1 MNLSVLPPGI
11 PAIDDITSRFSIESS
26 ILLPSTFSFIDAFP
40 FVKHCLHLHKRW
52 AFGFP
57 RVLSFLV
64 KLQAN
69 LLSTA
74 TIINNQQNITVM
86 LSLDRAD
93 ISAPTTRIQAVSEP
107 SSTRVVAKPVPKA
120 QLEDPRGYQI
130 GQVRKRF
137 SPKETTSS
145 NGDTSLVFKMAPSD
159 PDFPFELANL
169 FCDLVVPKNYPAKR
183 PQLKVTNKDI
193 PRGFSI
199 NVEKGWDKLAEERKS
214 ATILSLINALDKNL
228 EIFLSEQKVDT
239 VKLVTF
245 KDTRHLQ
252 YEQEQAQKAAAAA
265 AEKAASKPVTA
276 LKPPP
281 SKPYV
286 PEKRY
291 SREEIA
297 VAKERRAQEVRQL
310 EARMGRL
317 LLYRRSADGV
327 VFTLPLEPKRK
338 ADLPDGLRSV
348 NNIHLIVP
356 LLYPLQDI
364 RVQLNEADAKDAEP
378 VEDLFVQRAA
388 DQKQM
393 NLMGHVNYLAQNLH
407 TLAKMAQ
414 LNAAKAETPKPQES
428 IAEEAIDEHFAA
440 SNVESSRSH
449 VQYIPRPPEWTIG
462 HESGSSGED
471 ETSSSDDDGGVQL
484 EKLEEHVASLS
495 ISDVPDHGTMI
506 SFPSIELHG
515 LELLQ
520 VSLLSLTIKCDR
532 CRTLNDLTG
541 IKPGFEKAGSCK
553 KCATAFSVKYNPQ
566 YVHEHS
572 SRAGFIDVSG
582 CKVADML
589 PSTFVPTCARCST
602 PSQGLVSV
610 RGDTTSNVCRE
621 CHAKYT
627 FKIPD
632 VKFLFITP
640 GTLPPPTSGP
650 RRKTEKLGL
659 HVGEPLP
666 SRGACA
672 HYRKS
677 YRWFRFSCCNKVYSC
692 DRCHEE
698 AEDHPNEW
706 ANRMICGWCSRE
718 QNYAVDEC
726 KFCGRGVIGRKG
738 HGFWEGGKGT
748 RDQQMMSR
756 KDPRKYKRIGT
767 QPGAKRS

>member
-1 MNLSVLPPGI
+1 MLPLHQK
-11 PAIDDITSRFSIESS
+11 DDAAS
-26 ILLPSTFSFIDAFP
+26 
-40 FVKHCLHLHKRW
+40 
-52 AFGFP
+52 
-57 RVLSFLV
+57 
-64 KLQAN
+64 
-69 LLSTA
+69 
-74 TIINNQQNITVM
+74 
-86 LSLDRAD
+86 
-93 ISAPTTRIQAVSEP
+93 TTRKQAVAEP
-107 SSTRVVAKPVPKA
+107 SSSRVVAKPVPKA

-137 SPKETTSS
+137 SPKESTTAD
-145 NGDTSLVFKMAPSD
+145 GGTSLVFKVAPSD

-169 FCDLVVPKNYPAKR
+169 FCDLLVPKAYPAKR
-183 PQLKVTNKDI
+183 PVLRVTNKDI

-199 NVEKGWDKLAEERKS
+199 NVEKGWEKLAEERKS
-214 ATILSLINALDKNL
+214 ATLLSLINALDKNL
-228 EIFLSEQKVDT
+228 EIFLSEQKVET

-252 YEQEQAQKAAAAA
+252 LEQEKAQKAAAAA
-265 AEKAASKPVTA
+265 KPVPKA
-276 LKPPP
+276 NAAPKPPP
-281 SKPYV
+281 AKPYV
-286 PEKRY
+286 PEKKH

-297 VAKERRAQEVRQL
+297 GAKERRAQEVRQL

-317 LLYRRSADGV
+317 PLYRRSADGV
-327 VFTLPLEPKRK
+327 VFTLPLEPKKK
-338 ADLPDGLRSV
+338 ADLPEGLRSV

-407 TLAKMAQ
+407 LLAKMAQ
-414 LNAAKAETPKPQES
+414 LNAAKAETPEQPEEKPDE
-428 IAEEAIDEHFAA
+428 AEEQHSSE
-440 SNVESSRSH
+440 ESDTEKSH
-449 VQYIPRPPEWTIG
+449 IQYIPRPPEWSFG
-462 HESGSSGED
+462 NDSGSSEEEG
-471 ETSSSDDDGGVQL
+471 TSSSDEGGVEL
-484 EKLEEHVASLS
+484 EKSKEQSSLA
-495 ISDVPDHGTMI
+495 ISDTPEHGTMI

-532 CRTLNDLTG
+532 CRTLNDMTG
-541 IKPGFEKAGSCK
+541 LKPGVEKTGSCK
-553 KCATAFSVKYNPQ
+553 KCATAFSAKYNPQ

-572 SRAGFIDVSG
+572 SRAGFIDFSG

-589 PSTFVPTCARCST
+589 PSTFVPTCGRCST
-602 PSQGLVSV
+602 PSHGLVSV
-610 RGDTTSNVCRE
+610 RGETMTNVCRE
-621 CHAKYT
+621 CHSKFT

-632 VKFLFITP
+632 VRFLFITP

-659 HVGEPLP
+659 HAGEPLP
-666 SRGACA
+666 NRGACA

-677 YRWFRFSCCNKVYSC
+677 YRWFRFSCCNKVYAC

-706 ANRMICGWCSRE
+706 ANRMVCGWCSRE

-726 KFCGRGVIGRKG
+726 KFCGRGVIGKKG
-738 HGFWEGGKGT
+738 RGFWEGGKGT
-748 RDQQMMSR
+748 RDQRMMSR

-767 QPGAKRS
+767 QPGAKKT

>member
-1 MNLSVLPPGI
+1 MI
-11 PAIDDITSRFSIESS
+11 P
-26 ILLPSTFSFIDAFP
+26 LY
-40 FVKHCLHLHKRW
+40 HKEN
-52 AFGFP
+52 G
-57 RVLSFLV
+57 S
-64 KLQAN
+64 
-69 LLSTA
+69 
-74 TIINNQQNITVM
+74 
-86 LSLDRAD
+86 
-93 ISAPTTRIQAVSEP
+93 PTTRKQAVAEP
-107 SSTRVVAKPVPKA
+107 SSSRVVTKPVPKA
-120 QLEDPRGYQI
+120 QLEDPRGYQL

-137 SPKETTSS
+137 SPQESTTAD
-145 NGDTSLVFKMAPSD
+145 GGTSIIFKMTPSD
-159 PDFPFELANL
+159 PDFPFELASL
-169 FCDLVVPKNYPAKR
+169 HCDLRVPKGYPAKR
-183 PQLKVTNKDI
+183 PTLLVTNKDI

-214 ATILSLINALDKNL
+214 ATLLSLINALDKNL
-228 EIFLSEQKVDT
+228 EIFLSEQKVET
-239 VKLVTF
+239 IKLVTF

-252 YEQEQAQKAAAAA
+252 HEHEKAQKAAAEA
-265 AEKAASKPVTA
+265 KPVPKVVLA
-276 LKPPP
+276 PKPPP
-281 SKPYV
+281 ARPYL
-286 PEKRY
+286 PEKKHT
-291 SREEIA
+291 REEIA
-297 VAKERRAQEVRQL
+297 GAKERRAQEVRQL

-317 LLYRRSADGV
+317 ALYRRSADGV
-327 VFTLPLEPKRK
+327 VFTLPLEPKKK
-338 ADLPDGLRSV
+338 ANLPEGLRSV

-407 TLAKMAQ
+407 LLAKMAE
-414 LNAAKAETPKPQES
+414 LNAAKVEIAEPQETKS
-428 IAEEAIDEHFAA
+428 EVTEEDDACADADDEK
-440 SNVESSRSH
+440 SH
-449 VQYIPRPPEWTIG
+449 VQYIPRPPEWSIG
-462 HESGSSGED
+462 NESGSSED
-471 ETSSSDDDGGVQL
+471 EETSSSDDGGVEL
-484 EKLEEHVASLS
+484 EKVEAHQSLTM
-495 ISDVPDHGTMI
+495 SDAPEHGTMI

-541 IKPGFEKAGSCK
+541 IKPGVEKTGSCK
-553 KCATAFSVKYNPQ
+553 KCATSFSAIYNPQ

-572 SRAGFIDVSG
+572 SRAGFIDLSG

-589 PSTFVPTCARCST
+589 PSTFIPTCSRCST
-602 PSQGLVSV
+602 PAQSLVSV
-610 RGDTTSNVCRE
+610 RGETMTNICRE
-621 CHAKYT
+621 CHSKFT

-659 HVGEPLP
+659 HAGEPLP
-666 SRGACA
+666 SRGSCA

-677 YRWFRFSCCNKVYSC
+677 YRWFRFSCCNKVFPC

-726 KFCGRGVIGRKG
+726 KFCGRGVIGKKG
-738 HGFWEGGKGT
+738 RGFWEGGKGT
-748 RDQQMMSR
+748 RDQRMMSR
-756 KDPRKYKRIGT
+756 KDPHKYKRIGT
-767 QPGAKRS
+767 KPGAKTGAN

>member
-1 MNLSVLPPGI
+1 MLP
-11 PAIDDITSRFSIESS
+11 
-26 ILLPSTFSFIDAFP
+26 
-40 FVKHCLHLHKRW
+40 LHLKEE
-52 AFGFP
+52 G
-57 RVLSFLV
+57 
-64 KLQAN
+64 
-69 LLSTA
+69 
-74 TIINNQQNITVM
+74 
-86 LSLDRAD
+86 
-93 ISAPTTRIQAVSEP
+93 APTTRIQAVSEP
-107 SSTRVVAKPVPKA
+107 SGARIVAKPVPKA

-130 GQVRKRF
+130 GQVRKRY
-137 SPKETTSS
+137 SPKETATADGS
-145 NGDTSLVFKMAPSD
+145 TSLVFKITPSD
-159 PDFPFELANL
+159 PDFPFELAHL
-169 FCDLVVPKNYPAKR
+169 RCDLLVPKTYPAKR
-183 PQLKVTNKDI
+183 PVLRVTNKDI

-199 NVEKGWDKLAEERKS
+199 NVEKGWDKLAEERKG
-214 ATILSLINALDKNL
+214 ATLLSLINALDKNL
-228 EIFLSEQKVDT
+228 ENFLSEQKVET

-252 YEQEQAQKAAAAA
+252 HESQKAQTAAAVPDTVVKPA
-265 AEKAASKPVTA
+265 AAP
-276 LKPPP
+276 KPPP
-281 SKPYV
+281 KPYV
-286 PEKRY
+286 PEKKH
-291 SREEIA
+291 SREEVA

-317 LLYRRSADGV
+317 PLYRRSADGV
-327 VFTLPLEPKRK
+327 VFTLPLEPKKR
-338 ADLPDGLRSV
+338 ADLPEGLRSV

-364 RVQLNEADAKDAEP
+364 RVQLNEADANDAGP

-407 TLAKMAQ
+407 LLAKMAQ
-414 LNAAKAETPKPQES
+414 LNAAKAETPQPHETNPEVT
-428 IAEEAIDEHFAA
+428 EEQGSA
-440 SNVESSRSH
+440 SEPDTEKSH
-449 VQYIPRPPEWTIG
+449 IQYIPRPPEWTVG
-462 HESGSSGED
+462 NDSGSSGEE
-471 ETSSSDDDGGVQL
+471 ETSSSDDGGV
-484 EKLEEHVASLS
+484 ELEEGEEQSHAAVLDA
-495 ISDVPDHGTMI
+495 PERGTMI

-541 IKPGFEKAGSCK
+541 MKPGVEKAGSCK
-553 KCATAFSVKYNPQ
+553 KCASGFSAQYNPQ

-572 SRAGFIDVSG
+572 SRAGFIDLSG

-602 PSQGLVSV
+602 PSHGLVSV
-610 RGDTTSNVCRE
+610 RGETVTNVCRE
-621 CHAKYT
+621 CHAKFT

-650 RRKTEKLGL
+650 KRKTEKLGL
-659 HVGEPLP
+659 HAGEPLP
-666 SRGACA
+666 NRGACM

-677 YRWFRFSCCNKVYSC
+677 YRWFRFSCCNKVFSC

-726 KFCGRGVIGRKG
+726 KFCGRGVIGKKG
-738 HGFWEGGKGT
+738 TGFWEGGKGT
-748 RDQQMMSR
+748 RDQNMMSR

-767 QPGAKRS
+767 QPGAKKS

>member
-1 MNLSVLPPGI
+1 MI
-11 PAIDDITSRFSIESS
+11 P
-26 ILLPSTFSFIDAFP
+26 
-40 FVKHCLHLHKRW
+40 LHQTTDGAL
-52 AFGFP
+52 
-57 RVLSFLV
+57 
-64 KLQAN
+64 
-69 LLSTA
+69 
-74 TIINNQQNITVM
+74 
-86 LSLDRAD
+86 
-93 ISAPTTRIQAVSEP
+93 TTRQQAVAEP
-107 SSTRVVAKPVPKA
+107 SGSRIVTKPVPKA
-120 QLEDPRGYQI
+120 QLEDPRGYQL

-137 SPKETTSS
+137 SPKETVTSDGGS
-145 NGDTSLVFKMAPSD
+145 SLVFKMTPSD
-159 PDFPFELANL
+159 PDFPFELAHLHCNL
-169 FCDLVVPKNYPAKR
+169 IVPKAYPAKR
-183 PQLKVTNKDI
+183 PVLKVTNKDI

-214 ATILSLINALDKNL
+214 ATLLSLINALDKNL
-228 EIFLSEQKVDT
+228 EIFLSEQKVET

-252 YEQEQAQKAAAAA
+252 QEQERAQQAAAVSKAKVK
-265 AEKAASKPVTA
+265 AETLP
-276 LKPPP
+276 KPPP
-281 SKPYV
+281 AKPFV
-286 PEKRY
+286 PEKKH

-317 LLYRRSADGV
+317 TLYRRSADGV
-327 VFTLPLEPKRK
+327 VFTLPLEPKK
-338 ADLPDGLRSV
+338 KTELPEGLRSV

-407 TLAKMAQ
+407 LLAKMAQ
-414 LNAAKAETPKPQES
+414 LNAAKPQTPQLQETNPEE
-428 IAEEAIDEHFAA
+428 AEETETTGA
-440 SNVESSRSH
+440 SETEKSH
-449 VQYIPRPPEWTIG
+449 IQYIPRPPEWTIG
-462 HESGSSGED
+462 DDSESSE
-471 ETSSSDDDGGVQL
+471 EATSSSDDGGVEL
-484 EKLEEHVASLS
+484 DKRETPSS
-495 ISDVPDHGTMI
+495 ISVLDAPEHGTMI

-520 VSLLSLTIKCDR
+520 VSILSLTIKCDR

-541 IKPGFEKAGSCK
+541 IKPNAEKAGSCK
-553 KCATAFSVKYNPQ
+553 KCASAFSAKYNPQ

-572 SRAGFIDVSG
+572 SRAGFIDLSG

-589 PSTFVPTCARCST
+589 PSTFVPTCERCST
-602 PSQGLVSV
+602 PSHGLVSV
-610 RGDTTSNVCRE
+610 RGETVTNVCRE
-621 CHAKYT
+621 CHSKFT

-650 RRKTEKLGL
+650 KRKTEKLGL
-659 HVGEPLP
+659 HAGEPLP
-666 SRGACA
+666 NRGSCM

-726 KFCGRGVIGRKG
+726 KFCGRGVIGKKG
-738 HGFWEGGKGT
+738 RGFWEGGKGT
-748 RDQQMMSR
+748 RDQRMMSR

-767 QPGAKRS
+767 QPGAQKS